1 MQNKIKVK
9 FPIIV
14 EGRYDKSTLSSI
26 IDGTVITTGG
36 FGIFNSEEKKA
47 LIRRLGE
54 NGIILLTD
62 SDGGGRQI
70 RSFISGLLP
79 KEKIHHLYI
88 PEIEG
93 KEKRKRARS
102 KAGLLGVE
110 GMSREVIERLFLPF
124 SSDGEPPCEKHI
136 LTKTEFYLDGFS
148 GRENSSEKRDKLSLA
163 LELPRGLSQN
173 ALIEAINL
181 LGLYEKYK
189 DFGKDGENDYG

>member
-1 MQNKIKVK
+1 M
-9 FPIIV
+9 PIIV

-93 KEKRKRARS
+93 KEKRKRSRS

-124 SSDGEPPCEKHI
+124 SSDGEPSGEKHI